1 MTLTPTL
8 IDAIRAQLTGGRRWD
23 SPLDLACDLDRRI
36 RRTPALELVNQA
48 LVEAFETPDARLA
61 ISIAPQE
68 GKTTLAVVNFIVWAL
83 QQEPDL
89 PIVLGTYNQ
98 SLANRGGRLI
108 RNTIEANPQLG
119 IRIADDNGAKHEW
132 SIAGKHGGLVS
143 AGRGVGISGRPASL
157 IVIDD
162 PFKEGEAQSETIR
175 EQAWDWWTEGLSARL
190 APGAA
195 VIVIHCIV
203 ASMRVLMG
211 DGGWKRIDEIR
222 PGDRVVALDGSGVK
236 LATARVVAQ
245 KMSGVDPTITV
256 KTDRLSLT
264 TNGRHPY
271 AVLRRTARRPRAQDI
286 EWVRAD
292 ELKVGDLVVTAK
304 SLPSDFVA
312 DDTLPDGT
320 SVDESRAWL
329 LGYMLGDGW
338 VTRHVRRNQA
348 GNPASYAVCIAR
360 SKSPKEHKR
369 DLDER
374 VIAALGDWCSN
385 RIYSTNHGYFR
396 ADWNAGGRL
405 LLDLGYGAG
414 AHGKRVPA
422 CVWRWSPELRRAF
435 IKGYAEAD
443 GSLQRVNASRNS
455 GAETW
460 RVGSVSYDLLDDVR
474 MLALTCGIR
483 PTTVYRGKA
492 TTYQP
497 PNSPKPI
504 TSAIHT
510 LGLAFLEDAEEGRS
524 LLSEYRHPNP
534 AELRYEKVRSIHHGD
549 AQPVYDITVEGVGNF
564 VAEGYVVH
572 NTRWHTDDL
581 IGRLLERDK
590 HAGWKYINIPAQCED
605 PASDPLGRT
614 RVGEF
619 MVSAR
624 GRSQR
629 QWEQRKLTVGS
640 RVWNALYQGRPAPS
654 EGGMVKRDW
663 WQYYDQPLWIELDNG
678 QRRTLGMD
686 AVLISADLTFKGE
699 DHSDY
704 VAIGV
709 WGRRGPNAYLLDQ
722 VRGHYD
728 FPEQIRQLEALCAR
742 WPDAA
747 LKIIEDKANG
757 PAVIATLRHRIPG
770 IVAEIPQGSK
780 VARLAAVSPLIEA
793 GNVHLPAPAL
803 APWVGDY
810 VEEFAGFPN
819 AAHDDQVDHTTQGL
833 NRLLLQPLLTAD
845 ADEWTSLA
853 PEHSIIN
860 Y

>member
-1 MTLTPTL
+1 MTVALPTR
-8 IDAIRAQLTGGRRWD
+8 IAAAIREQLTGGRQWP
-23 SPLDLACDLDRRI
+23 SPLDLACDLDPRI
-36 RRTPALELVNQA
+36 RRTPALELVNAA
-48 LVEAFETPDARLA
+48 LVEAFNTPDARLA

-195 VIVIHCIV
+195 VIVIH
-203 ASMRVLMG
+203 
-211 DGGWKRIDEIR
+211 
-222 PGDRVVALDGSGVK
+222 
-236 LATARVVAQ
+236 
-245 KMSGVDPTITV
+245 
-256 KTDRLSLT
+256 
-264 TNGRHPY
+264 
-271 AVLRRTARRPRAQDI
+271 
-286 EWVRAD
+286 
-292 ELKVGDLVVTAK
+292 
-304 SLPSDFVA
+304 
-312 DDTLPDGT
+312 
-320 SVDESRAWL
+320 
-329 LGYMLGDGW
+329 
-338 VTRHVRRNQA
+338 
-348 GNPASYAVCIAR
+348 
-360 SKSPKEHKR
+360 
-369 DLDER
+369 
-374 VIAALGDWCSN
+374 
-385 RIYSTNHGYFR
+385 
-396 ADWNAGGRL
+396 
-405 LLDLGYGAG
+405 
-414 AHGKRVPA
+414 
-422 CVWRWSPELRRAF
+422 
-435 IKGYAEAD
+435 
-443 GSLQRVNASRNS
+443 
-455 GAETW
+455 
-460 RVGSVSYDLLDDVR
+460 
-474 MLALTCGIR
+474 
-483 PTTVYRGKA
+483 
-492 TTYQP
+492 
-497 PNSPKPI
+497 
-504 TSAIHT
+504 
-510 LGLAFLEDAEEGRS
+510 
-524 LLSEYRHPNP
+524 
-534 AELRYEKVRSIHHGD
+534 
-549 AQPVYDITVEGVGNF
+549 
-564 VAEGYVVH
+564 
-572 NTRWHTDDL
+572 TRWHTDDL
-581 IGRLLERDK
+581 IGRLLERDA
-590 HAGWKYINIPAQCED
+590 HADWKYINIPAQCED
-605 PASDPLGRT
+605 PATDPLGRT

-640 RVWNALYQGRPAPS
+640 RVWNALYQGRPAPA

-663 WQYYDQPLWIELDNG
+663 WKHYDQPLWIELDNG

-709 WGRRGPNAYLLDQ
+709 WARRGPNAYLLDQ

-728 FPEQIRQLEALCAR
+728 FPETIRRLEALCAR

-793 GNVHLPAPAL
+793 GNVHLPNPQL

-845 ADEWTSLA
+845 DDEWTQLA